1 MSSPTVQTPQPSSAL
16 SSFAPEVRTVAQAP
30 RIHLGHL
37 AVDAY
42 TKPDFLRAVLDHA
55 LHGRGTR
62 HIVTANAQFYVLA
75 EKDLLFRRC
84 VASAEYICA
93 DGMSLVWACNRLMH
107 TSIPRING
115 TDLIE
120 EICRDGAAQGLRV
133 FLLGGKA
140 GAAEATTS
148 VLEARYPGIV
158 IAGTSCPEFGFER
171 SAETL
176 DPVLEHIA
184 RAQPQVIFV
193 SLGAPKQE
201 FFIHRYLR
209 PLQVPLAV
217 GIGGSFE
224 LISGQ
229 IDRAPRW
236 MQRSGLEW
244 AFRFAQEP
252 RRLWRRY
259 LVGNLEFLWGLARW
273 RFKRALRAR
282 RSGVLNNRTRE
293 F

>member
-1 MSSPTVQTPQPSSAL
+1 MPSPTIQTTHPFSAL
-16 SSFAPEVRTVAQAP
+16 PSFVAEAQTVAQVP

-37 AVDAY
+37 AVDTY
-42 TKPDFLRAVLDHA
+42 TKRDFLREVLDHA
-55 LHGRGTR
+55 LYGQRTR

-75 EKDLLFRRC
+75 EKNLRFRRC
-84 VASAEYICA
+84 IASAEYICA

-120 EICRDGAAQGLRV
+120 EICRDGAPQGLRV
-133 FLLGGKA
+133 FLLGGKP
-140 GAAEATTS
+140 GAADATTS

-158 IAGTSCPEFGFER
+158 IAGTNCPEPGFER

-184 RAQPQVIFV
+184 RAQPHVIFV

-201 FFIHRYLR
+201 FFIHQYLR
-209 PLQVPLAV
+209 PLRIPLAV

-224 LISGQ
+224 LICGQ
-229 IDRAPRW
+229 IDRAPKW

-252 RRLWRRY
+252 QRLWRRY
-259 LVGNLEFLWGLARW
+259 LIGNVEFLWCLARW
-273 RFKRALRAR
+273 RSKLALRER
-282 RSGVLNNRTRE
+282 RSRVLNSRTRE
-293 F
+293 I

>member
-1 MSSPTVQTPQPSSAL
+1 MPSSTLQTPQPL
-16 SSFAPEVRTVAQAP
+16 STLPLEFPEAQTVARVP

-37 AVDAY
+37 AVDTY
-42 TKPDFLRAVLDHA
+42 TKPDFLREVLDHA
-55 LHGRGTR
+55 LHGQRTR
-62 HIVTANAQFYVLA
+62 HIVTANAQFYILA
-75 EKDLLFRRC
+75 EKDLLFSCC

-107 TSIPRING
+107 TSITRING

-140 GAAEATTS
+140 GAAEATRLI
-148 VLEARYPGIV
+148 LETRYPGII
-158 IAGTSCPEFGFER
+158 IAGTNCPEFGFEL
-171 SAETL
+171 SSETL
-176 DPVLEHIA
+176 NAVLEHIA
-184 RAQPQVIFV
+184 RAQPHVIFV

-201 FFIHRYLR
+201 FLIHQHLR
-209 PLQVPLAV
+209 PLRVPLAV

-229 IDRAPRW
+229 IGRAPEW
-236 MQRSGLEW
+236 MQHSGLEW

-252 RRLWRRY
+252 QRLWRRY
-259 LVGNLEFLWGLARW
+259 LVGNVQFLWGLGRW
-273 RFKRALRAR
+273 RFKLAFRERHSR
-282 RSGVLNNRTRE
+282 VLNSRTRE
-293 F
+293 I